1 MPNIFEIVGDI
12 RALETLVES
21 MTDEETGEVRD
32 LTDEDKA
39 AFLAWVGENEEALKS
54 KTDGICKVYRN
65 IRAIADVCTAE
76 KEALKENM
84 DRLSKRAKARES
96 EADRVKGL
104 IWYALDALK
113 LQKIKTDLFSVGI
126 QNTQWSVKTDS
137 LFDVESIPGQYV
149 KKEISI
155 TAIKEAV
162 TRGDLYQKEGLE
174 NYGKLFFVDP
184 DGVEGQ
190 LPGIIY
196 TQGKTCVIR

>member
-12 RALETLVES
+12 RALENLVES

-32 LTDEDKA
+32 LTEEDKA

-65 IRAIADVCTAE
+65 IRAIANVCTAE
-76 KEALKENM
+76 REALKENM

-104 IWYALDALK
+104 IWYALDVLR

-126 QNTQWSVKTDS
+126 QNTQWSVKTGS
-137 LFDVESIPGQYV
+137 LFDVEKIPDAYIN
-149 KKEISI
+149 KDISI

-162 TRGDLYQKEGLE
+162 TRGDLYQKEGPE
-174 NYGKLFFVDP
+174 NYGNLFYVDEDGLECKL
-184 DGVEGQ
+184 E
-190 LPGIIY
+190 GIIY

>member
-12 RALETLVES
+12 RALEVLVES
-21 MTDEETGEVRD
+21 LTDEETGEVRD
-32 LTDEDKA
+32 LTDEEKA
-39 AFLAWVGENEEALKS
+39 SFLAWVGENESALKS

-76 KEALKENM
+76 REALKENM
-84 DRLSKRAKARES
+84 DRLSKRAKAMES

-137 LFDVESIPGQYV
+137 LFDVEKIPDSYV

-162 TRGDLYQKEGLE
+162 TRGDLYQKDGPE
-174 NYGKLFFVDP
+174 NYGKLFFVDL
-184 DGVEGQ
+184 DGIEGQ